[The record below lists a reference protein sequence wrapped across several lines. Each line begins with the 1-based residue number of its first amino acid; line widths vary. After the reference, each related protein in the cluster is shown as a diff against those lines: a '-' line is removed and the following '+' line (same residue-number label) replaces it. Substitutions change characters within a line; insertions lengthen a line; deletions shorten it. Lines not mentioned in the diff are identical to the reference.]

1 MLCRWLVYFILP
13 RLILGRFSIR
23 KRSEAPQVETEGMS
37 YTKCVS
43 TVNLE
48 MAKGEKEEINQAD
61 NVISYFKSLTL
72 EKKYG
77 TTGSIEMEHG
87 AVYIGDKSFGK
98 KIY

>member
-1 MLCRWLVYFILP
+1 
-13 RLILGRFSIR
+13 
-23 KRSEAPQVETEGMS
+23 
-37 YTKCVS
+37 
-43 TVNLE
+43 